1 MKLNVRIIMKL
12 NHKLGEMKKTLFN
25 EGYKVRPSW
34 YIRAFTQDEEE
45 YWNDL
50 KMFRFFDS
58 FDPFNK

>member
-1 MKLNVRIIMKL
+1 MKL
-12 NHKLGEMKKTLFN
+12 NHKLGEMKKALFN
-25 EGYKVRPSW
+25 EDYKVRPSW